1 MADLRTALRER
12 IEGFQ
17 TPGVQPSVALD
28 LIELGKNPEAELN
41 EYARVVEVSRSLSA
55 KLLATSN
62 SSWFAPRQ
70 PIATVKR
77 ALAMI
82 GLRQVRMLAIS
93 YCLEGLYHALDLD
106 DADAHAYWEAGLC
119 TAIAARELSSA
130 LDPARADEAFAV
142 ALLQDIAVAVM
153 AELNPDYVWRLREAE
168 APIAEQMIYEVQR
181 FGLDHAEAGGD
192 IARVLGLPETYQR
205 AIAAHHGQALADD
218 SAEADVIRRVIRTV
232 AWLPHDIRCWA
243 PRDVARFGD
252 LLEEQLPG
260 RWDDAEAFMDSV
272 QTDFAELVGQS
283 AGDAVAATVLR
294 QLCHHAAVQAAA
306 DITEMVG
313 EAHVAAQQQERL
325 SNIFEG
331 VVTEQLE
338 AAHRAEHDP
347 LTGLLN
353 RSGFERRVNDL
364 MADVPAN
371 KVPVALAFFD
381 CDGFKATN
389 DRHGHDAGDALLTGI
404 VSRIRASVRD
414 SDLICRWG
422 GDELVILFLGLSEET
437 FVEVA
442 QRTQASVMRD
452 PIMWQGVELSPSVTG
467 GLVWTDAVTP
477 DFEVADLVTQADVN
491 LYVAKRHQR
500 GSTAFRGRP
509 LLATTSPRR
518 LEPAAD
524 QCHDVHG

>member
-1 MADLRTALRER
+1 MT
-12 IEGFQ
+12 G
-17 TPGVQPSVALD
+17 
-28 LIELGKNPEAELN
+28 
-41 EYARVVEVSRSLSA
+41 
-55 KLLATSN
+55 
-62 SSWFAPRQ
+62 
-70 PIATVKR
+70 
-77 ALAMI
+77 
-82 GLRQVRMLAIS
+82 
-93 YCLEGLYHALDLD
+93 
-106 DADAHAYWEAGLC
+106 
-119 TAIAARELSSA
+119 
-130 LDPARADEAFAV
+130 
-142 ALLQDIAVAVM
+142 
-153 AELNPDYVWRLREAE
+153 
-168 APIAEQMIYEVQR
+168 
-181 FGLDHAEAGGD
+181 
-192 IARVLGLPETYQR
+192 
-205 AIAAHHGQALADD
+205 
-218 SAEADVIRRVIRTV
+218 
-232 AWLPHDIRCWA
+232 
-243 PRDVARFGD
+243 RDVARFGD

-353 RSGFERRVNDL
+353 RAGFERRVNDL
-364 MADVPAN
+364 MADAPAT

-422 GDELVILFLGLSEET
+422 GDELVILFLGLSEEG

-442 QRTQASVMRD
+442 ASTRDRVMRE
-452 PIMWQGVELSPSVTG
+452 PITWQGIELTPSITA
-467 GLVWTDAVTP
+467 GLVWADAVTP
-477 DFEVADLVTQADVN
+477 EFEVSDLVTQADVN
-491 LYVAKRHQR
+491 LYVAKRHRR
-500 GSTAFRGRP
+500 GSLSFRGRP
-509 LLATTSPRR
+509 LPLTTHPNEAAPCAGRG
-518 LEPAAD
+518 PAGAE
-524 QCHDVHG
+524 